1 MNFLLRCDKIK
12 YVFSE
17 GFVRHLAAH
26 KNSRSLRSLFTLYI
40 AAILLAGCGGGGVSA
55 PQPQPQPQPPTV
67 SSVFNSDV
75 KTSRFLGKATFG
87 ATLTDINSLTGTEV
101 SNWIKGEFNKP
112 ATHYLPVIIT
122 EIQALAD
129 GDRLPNRRISDHFF
143 DAAISANDQLRQRV
157 VLALSEII
165 VVSNGGQLGNNP
177 ATMAHYMDIL
187 SDQAFGNYRDLLEDI
202 TYSPAMG
209 FYLTYIANQK
219 GDPETGRVPDEN
231 YAREL
236 MQLFTLG
243 LLELNLDGT
252 HKLDDQGEPI
262 EIFNNSDITGL
273 AKVFTGLS
281 YENNDFGQRGNDR
294 SATYRPL
301 VVFSAQHSQLEKAFL
316 GTTIPANTNGRRSID
331 QALDAIFQ
339 HGNMAP
345 FLSRQLI
352 QRLTAS
358 SPSPAYVQRVSRSFE
373 EGTFVLPDR
382 SVVGTGERGDMQ
394 ATIAAILLDADA
406 LQDPATAP
414 AESGKIREPMVRI
427 INWARAFNETTP
439 NAHDERLLGNLST
452 IGQHPFRS
460 PSVFNFFRPGFI
472 APGSETAAAGLTA
485 PELQIMNESSSIAYI
500 NTINAFIYERAN
512 NYSDDPEGGVNP
524 DYRGETAIAHD
535 GAALINRLDLILT
548 GGSLN
553 AETRARILSMM
564 DQVPVRAGTN
574 DEAADRL
581 ARVRLTITMVMTA
594 PGYLVQR

>member
-1 MNFLLRCDKIK
+1 MP
-12 YVFSE
+12 
-17 GFVRHLAAH
+17 HLITQ
-26 KNSRSLRSLFTLYI
+26 KSTRRQRSLFALYFG
-40 AAILLAGCGGGGVSA
+40 AILLAGCGGGSGGA
-55 PQPQPQPQPPTV
+55 TTPTPQPQPPAA
-67 SSVFNSDV
+67 SSIFNSDV

-87 ATLTDINSLTGTEV
+87 ATLTDINRLTGTEV
-101 SNWIKGEFNKP
+101 SNWIKDEFNKP
-112 ATHYLPVIIT
+112 ATNYLPAIT
-122 EIQALAD
+122 AEILALAD
-129 GDRLPNRRISDHFF
+129 GERLPNRRISDHFF
-143 DAAISANDQLRQRV
+143 DAAISADDQLRQRV

-165 VVSNGGQLGNNP
+165 VVSNSGQLGNFP
-177 ATMAHYMDIL
+177 AAMAYYMDIL

-202 TYSPAMG
+202 TYSPAMAY
-209 FYLTYIANQK
+209 YLTYIANQK

-252 HKLDDQGEPI
+252 YKLDDQGEPI

-281 YENNDFGQRGNDR
+281 LENNNFGRRNNDR

-301 VVFSAQHSQLEKAFL
+301 VVFPEHHSQLEKNFL
-316 GTTIPANTNGRRSID
+316 GTTISANTSGEQSID

-339 HGNMAP
+339 HGNVAP

-358 SPSPAYVQRVSRSFE
+358 SPSPAYVQRVATSFE
-373 EGTFVLPDR
+373 VGTFVLPDG
-382 SVVGTGERGDMQ
+382 SAVGTGQRGDMQ
-394 ATIAAILLDADA
+394 ATIAAILLDAEA

-439 NAHDERLLGNLST
+439 HARNERLLNNLSSL
-452 IGQHPFRS
+452 GQHPFGS

-485 PELQIMNESSSIAYI
+485 PELQIMNESSAIAYI
-500 NTINAFIYERAN
+500 NVINAFIYELAGN
-512 NYSDDPEGGVNP
+512 NSGDLEGGVNP
-524 DYRGETAIAHD
+524 DYSGETSIAHD
-535 GAALINRLDLILT
+535 GPALIDRIDLILT
-548 GGSLN
+548 GGSVN

-564 DQVPVRAGTN
+564 GEVPVRTGT
-574 DEAADRL
+574 DEEAADRL
-581 ARVRLTITMVMTA
+581 ARVRLATTMIMTA